1 MARLLR
7 NPLETWSFRKKLYL
21 LTGFAVALALTL
33 SAIGLIG
40 LQWSTDQTQAVRRHQ
55 QAASIIAA
63 NIAPAM
69 LFGDRE
75 AAKEN
80 LASVHGVEDIGWIEA
95 VSSKGRHFAIY
106 ESVPGAKRNR
116 RAWESVVTYPVKV
129 DEDQIGSLRMGVH
142 YRSLVDIIFANAFVS
157 ALICGISLLIVLTLT
172 RWMNAIAYR
181 PIEKLVAAMRTISD
195 SGDYSV
201 RLPADPDP
209 DFSAIGTSF
218 NDMVAQVEDRNAA
231 LSETAAALR
240 AARDAAQD
248 ANVAKSQFLANMSH
262 ELRTPLNAI
271 IGYAEV
277 LREELNHAE
286 LTRSLDDIQWIHTS
300 AHQLLAIINSIL
312 DLSKIEAGR
321 MDLDIHEFAPS
332 KILDEVLGMLEPIA
346 AQRGN
351 RIQAMIDPSVTNANS
366 DSVKLRQCLLNLGSN
381 ACKFTENGQIFIL
394 AREEGDELVFTV
406 SDTGIGM
413 APEELDQLFQ
423 PFVQADAS
431 TTRIYGGT
439 GLGLTITSRFV
450 QMLGGTVEVESVQ
463 NEGSTFN
470 IRIKRDLAGAGKLY
484 RPEPTDAV
492 IQASSPLK
500 LENYM
505 RCEDKPLAL
514 IIDDQ
519 PSAVKLLSRL
529 AERTGYETVCATDG
543 ASGLG
548 LARKHSPDLILLDI
562 GLPLVDGWQVLDEL
576 EKDPSLS
583 TIPTV
588 VVTVDDDRRRSL
600 AAGAA
605 DHLVKPVDP
614 DEVTDILT
622 QYASGH
628 SGHILV
634 VEDDPATARLYE
646 RGLRQMGFST
656 RIALNGSTANKAIA
670 EEDFCFVITD
680 LRMSEGNG
688 FDLIDRIS
696 RMPDWSRPNVIV
708 VTGKVL
714 YEGDSRRLDGKVA
727 KLLAKNGLT
736 PRKLAGVVREI
747 ADREQAQTSSNQGY
761 AA

>member
-7 NPLETWSFRKKLYL
+7 NQFETWSFRKKLYL
-21 LTGFAVALALTL
+21 LTSFAVTLALTL

-40 LQWSTDQTQAVRRHQ
+40 LQWSTDQTQAARRHQ

-63 NIAPAM
+63 NIAPAI

-75 AAKEN
+75 AANEN

-95 VSSKGRHFAIY
+95 LSSDGRHFAIF
-106 ESVPGAKRNR
+106 ETTHGAKRNR
-116 RAWESVVTYPVKV
+116 RAWESVITYPVKV
-129 DEDQIGSLRMGVH
+129 DGEQIGSLQMGVH
-142 YRSLVDIIFANAFVS
+142 YRSLIDIVVANAFIS
-157 ALICGISLLIVLTLT
+157 TLICVISLLIVLTLT
-172 RWMNAIAYR
+172 RWMNAIVYR
-181 PIEKLVAAMRTISD
+181 PIERLVATMRMISD

-209 DFSAIGTSF
+209 DFSAISTSF

-231 LSETAAALR
+231 LSETADALR
-240 AARDAAQD
+240 SARDEAQA

-321 MDLDIHEFAPS
+321 MDLDIHEFAPA
-332 KILDEVLGMLEPIA
+332 KVLEEVHGMLEPIA

-351 RIQAMIDPSVTNANS
+351 RVQVMVDASVTNATS

-394 AREEGDELVFTV
+394 AREDEDELVFTV

-413 APEELDQLFQ
+413 APEELGQLFQ

-431 TTRIYGGT
+431 TTRVYGGT
-439 GLGLTITSRFV
+439 GLGLTITLRFA
-450 QMLGGTVEVESVQ
+450 QMLGGTVDVESVQ
-463 NEGSTFN
+463 GEGSTFN
-470 IRIKRDLAGAGKLY
+470 IRIKRDLGGDDTRHNQGPK
-484 RPEPTDAV
+484 DAV
-492 IQASSPLK
+492 VQASPPLK
-500 LENYM
+500 LEDYK
-505 RCEDKPLAL
+505 RCEDRPLAL

-519 PSAVKLLSRL
+519 PGAVKLLSRL
-529 AERTGYETVCATDG
+529 AERTGYETVCASDG
-543 ASGLG
+543 ASGLD
-548 LARKHSPDLILLDI
+548 LARKHNPDLIMLDI
-562 GLPLVDGWQVLDEL
+562 GLPMVDGWQVLDEL
-576 EKDPSLS
+576 EQDPELNS
-583 TIPTV
+583 IPTV

-614 DEVTDILT
+614 DEVTDIFA
-622 QYASGH
+622 QYASKRLGRTL
-628 SGHILV
+628 I
-634 VEDDPATARLYE
+634 VEDDPGTARLYE

-656 RIALNGSTANKAIA
+656 RLASDGCAADKALS
-670 EEDFCFVITD
+670 EEDFSFVVTD
-680 LRMSEGNG
+680 LRMSGGDG
-688 FDLIDRIS
+688 FELVDRIS
-696 RMPDWSRPNVIV
+696 RMPDWKRPNVIV

-714 YEGDSRRLDGKVA
+714 EDGDSRHLDGKVA

-736 PRKLAGVVREI
+736 PRKLAGIVGEI
-747 ADREQAQTSSNQGY
+747 VACEEAQKSSNQGY